1 MKKAGRVGDSPL
13 SGSGFYVDS
22 EIGGAAATGLGE
34 DLMKGC
40 LSYEIVRLMGKGA
53 RHNKHVIKPSMLFMK
68 N

>member
-1 MKKAGRVGDSPL
+1 MLIAKLVVLRL
-13 SGSGFYVDS
+13 
-22 EIGGAAATGLGE
+22 GLGE